1 MSKGVGLTRELAS
14 FEAQYDGYEDMLRTI
29 SKEANDLL
37 IQRLQQEQ

>member
-1 MSKGVGLTRELAS
+1 MSKGVGLTRELAG
-14 FEAQYDGYEDMLRTI
+14 FEAQYDEYEDMLHTI